1 MKNIVNI
8 VIRGLA
14 AAAGSRAKYVTRLV
28 ALAAQPVV
36 VDYRSN
42 AGGWK

>member
-1 MKNIVNI
+1 MKKVLNIVT
-8 VIRGLA
+8 RGLA
-14 AAAGSRAKYVTRLV
+14 AAAASRAKYVTRLV
-28 ALAAQPVV
+28 TLASQPVV